1 MNLLQNPTSD
11 LQVPSQVTPVWCQ
24 DPGDSG
30 LSFLGSVGTVW
41 EALFSCP

>member
-1 MNLLQNPTSD
+1 MILLQNPTSD